1 MSTQDFNEIIDP
13 AQLEKIK
20 QSNLDRL
27 EALANQGITLS
38 VGDLAF
44 LKMEALIDVFLPEQD
59 QKRKLEMVVEQKK
72 KEIIDQVMAEIRKQ
86 TLMEGVAKNANKLN
100 LRK

>member
-1 MSTQDFNEIIDP
+1 MTTQDVPVDIKE
-13 AQLEKIK
+13 LERLK
-20 QSNLDRL
+20 QSNLTRL
-27 EALANQGITLS
+27 ESLANQGITLS

-44 LKMEALIDVFLPEQD
+44 LKMESLIEVFLPTAEERAELD
-59 QKRKLEMVVEQKK
+59 MVIERKK

-86 TLMEGVAKNANKLN
+86 TLMQGVANSAGKLN